1 MPMTRASN
9 FIKVARSGECQP
21 NVAAASGARQ
31 LARFAATLTPRALL
45 LTFSPLKR
53 HYRRLFVLESSVMA
67 ILQSQK
73 TWVAKPLEVS
83 RDWYV
88 VDASGQTLGRMA
100 NKIAVLLMGK
110 HKPAYTA
117 HTDTGDFVVVT
128 NAEKVVVTGRKNKG
142 KMYQSFSGY
151 PSGRKLV
158 PFDEMQAKHPEEIV
172 MLAVRRMLPK
182 NKLGHQVLTKLK
194 IYKGEKH
201 PHGAQKPKV
210 YAITYGRKAALA
222 K

>member
-1 MPMTRASN
+1 
-9 FIKVARSGECQP
+9 
-21 NVAAASGARQ
+21 
-31 LARFAATLTPRALL
+31 
-45 LTFSPLKR
+45 
-53 HYRRLFVLESSVMA
+53 MA
-67 ILQSQK
+67 ILLSQK

-83 RDWYV
+83 RDWYI

-151 PSGRKLV
+151 PGGRKLV
-158 PFDEMQAKHPEEIV
+158 PFEEMQQKNPEQIIL
-172 MLAVRRMLPK
+172 LAVRRMLPK
-182 NKLGHQVLTKLK
+182 NKLGHQVITKLK
-194 IYKGEKH
+194 IYKGDKH
-201 PHGAQKPKV
+201 PHAAQKPKV
-210 YAITYGRKAALA
+210 FSITYGRKAALA

>member
-1 MPMTRASN
+1 
-9 FIKVARSGECQP
+9 
-21 NVAAASGARQ
+21 
-31 LARFAATLTPRALL
+31 
-45 LTFSPLKR
+45 
-53 HYRRLFVLESSVMA
+53 MA
-67 ILQSQK
+67 VLQSQK

-83 RDWYV
+83 REWHI
-88 VDASGQTLGRMA
+88 VDASGQILGRMA

-128 NAEKVVVTGRKNKG
+128 NAEKVVVTGKKNKG
-142 KMYQSFSGY
+142 KMYQTFSGY

-158 PFDEMQAKHPEEIV
+158 PFDELQAKHPEQII

-182 NKLGHQVLTKLK
+182 NKLGHQVITKLK
-194 IYKGEKH
+194 IYKGDKH
-201 PHGAQKPKV
+201 PHAAQKPKV

>member
-1 MPMTRASN
+1 MARADFWQSS
-9 FIKVARSGECQP
+9 VL
-21 NVAAASGARQ
+21 AAKGARQ
-31 LARFAATLTPRALL
+31 LARFAATLTPQRLL

-53 HYRRLFVLESSVMA
+53 HYRRLCVQFVCSIESNVMA
-67 ILQSQK
+67 VLQSQK
-73 TWVAKPLEVS
+73 TWVAKPLEVP
-83 RDWYV
+83 REWHI
-88 VDASGQTLGRMA
+88 VDASGQILGRMA

-110 HKPAYTA
+110 HRPSYTA

-128 NAEKVVVTGRKNKG
+128 NAEKVVVTGKKNKG
-142 KMYQSFSGY
+142 KMYQTFSGY

-158 PFDEMQAKHPEEIV
+158 PFDELQAKHPEEII

-210 YAITYGRKAALA
+210 YTITYGRKAALA